1 MGKMDLRGKRIL
13 VVGLARTGMAT
24 ARFLKD
30 RGAVVSAT
38 DIKSREEAG
47 EEVNRELDEMGL
59 SAEWGGHHEETFLA
73 QDLIV
78 VSPGVDLA
86 IKPIQKAMKEGIPIL
101 SEIELAYRF
110 IHVPIIAVTGT
121 NGKTTTT
128 LLIGEM
134 LKEDGRIVGVGGNVG
149 EPLILFADE
158 KK

>member
-1 MGKMDLRGKRIL
+1 MDLHGKKVL
-13 VVGLARTGMAT
+13 VVGLARTGLAT
-24 ARFLKD
+24 ARFLRE

-38 DIKSREEAG
+38 EIKCRDEIEK
-47 EEVNRELDEMGL
+47 EVIRDVDEMGL
-59 SAEWGGHHEETFLA
+59 SVEWGGHTVETFLT

-86 IKPIQKAMKEGIPIL
+86 IEPIQKAMKKGIPIL

-149 EPLILFADE
+149 EPLDPLCG
-158 KK
+158 